1 LLGRHVGEGAG
12 NDFRRRR
19 SLTLTWKPGSKPET
33 GQADVASV
41 IDEHVRRLDVF
52 VYEAVPMDL
61 DESFRQANGDAQGAR
76 QIERLMVIPHK
87 VSLKNPIQGL
97 TARVR
102 EYEDRPPFVTSDRKR
117 LGCPCR
123 IEFDCERV
131 FVFEPQGTLRERLL
145 RVDCQRQER

>member
-1 LLGRHVGEGAG
+1 
-12 NDFRRRR
+12 
-19 SLTLTWKPGSKPET
+19 
-33 GQADVASV
+33 
-41 IDEHVRRLDVF
+41 
-52 VYEAVPMDL
+52 VPMDL
-61 DESFRQANGDAQGAR
+61 GESFRQANGDAQDAR

-117 LGCPCR
+117 PGCPCR

-131 FVFEPQGTLRERLL
+131 FVFEPPETLRERLL
-145 RVDCQRQER
+145 RVDCQRQELSPRLPGAAPARTRKAL